1 MSKKTEAETLVE
13 EFSEDLAYILQT
25 FIDETQDA
33 KVVISRI
40 ETEIVR
46 LKEDINGLNKLI
58 RDGNGQPPMITRI
71 AVLEEKIAEIREKI
85 DAVESEGKEEK
96 RMRWELLL
104 AAVPGLLA
112 LIIQGLEVKIQIDK
126 DIKVKYALFRPC
138 KKEGVY
144 EKIQS

>member
-1 MSKKTEAETLVE
+1 LYFEKLRSIEKEIGGMTLTKKTEAERLVE

-40 ETEIVR
+40 ETEIIR

-71 AVLEEKIAEIREKI
+71 AVLEEKIAEIKEKI
-85 DAVESEGKEEK
+85 ESVESEGKEER
-96 RMRWELLL
+96 RMRWEFLL
-104 AAVPGLLA
+104 AAIPGILA
-112 LIIQGLEVKIQIDK
+112 LLTGGMI
-126 DIKVKYALFRPC
+126 
-138 KKEGVY
+138 
-144 EKIQS
+144 